1 MHNFK
6 MISTMK
12 QTKNFIIS
20 LLIALP
26 LFLSAQ
32 QAVNIGDI
40 LCTDGSTVSIN
51 EFASSGK
58 TALGVVFYVDDS
70 EQHGWAVHLEYQG
83 KTPWCYQYIDVPEL
97 TNIRK
102 FRDAIK
108 DTDGYNNTKIIRNY
122 SNASVFPAAWAVDF
136 DNGWYLPAAGQ
147 IRQLYGYIPEI
158 NQSLNTVSG
167 EPFILSS
174 NWWIWASTECDSE
187 GAWDINYMGA
197 EGHSKKEA
205 HNFYVRA
212 VRTF

>member
-1 MHNFK
+1 M
-6 MISTMK
+6 
-12 QTKNFIIS
+12 
-20 LLIALP
+20 LLALP
-26 LFLSAQ
+26 LLLSAQ
-32 QAVNIGDI
+32 QTVHVGDI

-136 DNGWYLPAAGQ
+136 DNGWYLPAAAQ
-147 IRQLYGYIPEI
+147 VRWMVAYATEL
-158 NQSLNTVSG
+158 NQSLAIVGGTLFQHDN
-167 EPFILSS
+167 PR
-174 NWWIWASTECDSE
+174 WWWTSTERTGMHAIVVSE
-187 GAWDINYMGA
+187 TGSVGNYMKYNYYYTYKIG
-197 EGHSKKEA
+197 
-205 HNFYVRA
+205 VRA
-212 VRTF
+212 AIDF

>member
-1 MHNFK
+1 MKNTIIFFLLF
-6 MISTMK
+6 ISF
-12 QTKNFIIS
+12 QTF
-20 LLIALP
+20 
-26 LFLSAQ
+26 AQ
-32 QAVNIGDI
+32 VPVSIGDI
-40 LCTDGSTVSIN
+40 LCTDGTIIKPNDYATSN
-51 EFASSGK
+51 K
-58 TALGVVFYVDDS
+58 TALGIVFYVDDS

-83 KTPWCYQYIDVPEL
+83 KMPWCYQYIDVPEL

-108 DTDGYNNTKIIRNY
+108 DTDGYSNTRIIRNHGN
-122 SNASVFPAAWAVDF
+122 SSVFPAAWAVDF

-158 NQSLNTVSG
+158 NQTLNIVGG
-167 EPFILSS
+167 EQIILDS

-187 GAWDINYMGA
+187 GAWDINYLGA

-205 HNFYVRA
+205 HNFNVRA

>member
-1 MHNFK
+1 
-6 MISTMK
+6 MK
-12 QTKNFIIS
+12 NLITFLLLFIT
-20 LLIALP
+20 LQA
-26 LFLSAQ
+26 FAQ
-32 QAVNIGDI
+32 VPVSIGDI
-40 LCTDGSTVSIN
+40 LCTDGTFIKPN
-51 EFASSGK
+51 DYASSGK
-58 TALGVVFYVDDS
+58 TALGIVFFVDES

-83 KTPWCYQYIDVPEL
+83 RMPWCNQYIDVPSL

-102 FRDAIK
+102 FRNAIK
-108 DTDGYNNTKIIRNY
+108 DTDGYTNTRIIREY
-122 SNASVFPAAWAVDF
+122 GSAYTFPAAWAVDF

-158 NQSLNTVSG
+158 NQSLDIVVG
-167 EPFILSS
+167 QPFSLSS